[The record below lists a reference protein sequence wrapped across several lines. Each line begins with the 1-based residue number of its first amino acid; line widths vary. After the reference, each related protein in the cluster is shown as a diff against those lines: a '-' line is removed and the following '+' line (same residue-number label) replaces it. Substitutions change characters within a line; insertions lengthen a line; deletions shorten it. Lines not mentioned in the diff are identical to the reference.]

1 MNMDEMY
8 RQDNN
13 HDRHKRKVAPTTA
26 AKRNP
31 ATLPP
36 VVRSSGTIYRFVMT
50 ICAEEMRDLVENLGK
65 QPNRQEMDAGN
76 RNGER
81 LYHEIAKFY
90 NNELNSALSSI
101 PMSDINMQ
109 DMLELNN
116 IDEDVC
122 GTDYDKLNATDC
134 LNLKKHIDHHY
145 RVAHEKNKMS
155 GNHGDFHNF
164 VGQRPFL
171 YLYHLLMKESSSYT
185 VLHRAAVKGIPADVF
200 RDGGFQKTPSK
211 PPPRSTRS
219 SLSSSGKRKS
229 RPENDLGHSM
239 RMLVDLKRAE
249 MEKNSNDYSSKLR
262 KVEDDLDKNLE
273 KRTAN
278 MTKTLK
284 LQEQLNQCS
293 DEHTKERMKD
303 LLCDLERAD
312 IMLGKSYRVVE
323 KKRDDILED
332 ARSPVSSPI
341 KRLELCFETSDVSD
355 DEEV

>member
-1 MNMDEMY
+1 
-8 RQDNN
+8 
-13 HDRHKRKVAPTTA
+13 
-26 AKRNP
+26 
-31 ATLPP
+31 
-36 VVRSSGTIYRFVMT
+36 
-50 ICAEEMRDLVENLGK
+50 
-65 QPNRQEMDAGN
+65 MDAGN

-109 DMLELNN
+109 DMMELNN
-116 IDEDVC
+116 IDEDDC

-145 RVAHEKNKMS
+145 RVAHERKKMS
-155 GNHGDFHNF
+155 GNHSDFHNF

-171 YLYHLLMKESSSYT
+171 YLYHLLMKESSKDT
-185 VLHRAAVKGIPADVF
+185 KQA
-200 RDGGFQKTPSK
+200 

-229 RPENDLGHSM
+229 RPENDLGDSM

-249 MEKNSNDYSSKLR
+249 MEKNSNDYSSKLW

-293 DEHTKERMKD
+293 DEHTKERMKH
-303 LLCDLERAD
+303 LLCDLERSD

-341 KRLELCFETSDVSD
+341 KRLELRFETSDVSD